1 MITVCFLKTG
11 LNSCVCVCVCVRAC
25 VCVCVCVCIYILYMY
40 RKYCL
45 LYFISTK
52 PIFLTDNERKQIEMC
67 WTLTKFDQAKSC
79 DTSAIGLLINVMFF
93 ALAKSWRLRLPS
105 V

>member
-1 MITVCFLKTG
+1 M
-11 LNSCVCVCVCVRAC
+11 CVCVRAC
-25 VCVCVCVCIYILYMY
+25 VCVCVYIYILYMY

-67 WTLTKFDQAKSC
+67 WTLTKTQGMF
-79 DTSAIGLLINVMFF
+79 LLGFHLNVN
-93 ALAKSWRLRLPS
+93 LYVSQVGRL
-105 V
+105 